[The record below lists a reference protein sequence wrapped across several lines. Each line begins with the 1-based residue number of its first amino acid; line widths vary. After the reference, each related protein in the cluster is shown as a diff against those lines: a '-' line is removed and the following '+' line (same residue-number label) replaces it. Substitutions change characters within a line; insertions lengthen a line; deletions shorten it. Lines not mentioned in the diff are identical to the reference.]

1 MLLPEA
7 VSFLKAMVFVFLGDL
22 AFLALD
28 ALELDDLSL
37 ETDTLLVSI
46 CVLAVLRVLL
56 AAATQIAIR
65 MTKTTTETE
74 IIGIYR
80 RSLSF
85 RSSTF
90 R

>member
-1 MLLPEA
+1 M
-7 VSFLKAMVFVFLGDL
+7 
-22 AFLALD
+22 ALD

-56 AAATQIAIR
+56 AAATQITIK

-80 RSLSF
+80 RSLSL